1 MAETELSAREIFVLL
16 EACIAMF
23 AGKTGKTEADQAVI
37 DLVVKNFDMIQ
48 AAMLIMLAEN
58 RPQSVREP

>member
-1 MAETELSAREIFVLL
+1 MAETDLNAREIYVLI

-23 AGKTGKTEADQAVI
+23 AGKTGKTEGDQAVI
-37 DLVVKNFDMIQ
+37 DLVVRNFDMIS

-58 RPQSVREP
+58 RPRSDREP

>member
-1 MAETELSAREIFVLL
+1 MLL
-16 EACIAMF
+16 DACIAMF

-37 DLVVKNFDMIQ
+37 DLVVKNFDMIS

-58 RPQSVREP
+58 RPRNDS